1 MAWARFF
8 TQDQWSST
16 KQTETPVYQTRTSR
30 CPLPLHSHQPAL
42 LPCRPGVLKKGQTFT
57 IEPMLVDGS
66 IAERAWKDGWTIV
79 TADGSLTAQ
88 FEHTLLVTDDGV
100 EILTPYGDNPAFP

>member
-1 MAWARFF
+1 
-8 TQDQWSST
+8 
-16 KQTETPVYQTRTSR
+16 
-30 CPLPLHSHQPAL
+30 
-42 LPCRPGVLKKGQTFT
+42 
-57 IEPMLVDGS
+57 MLVDGS